1 MVEKVGQRQNRI
13 DAVSLL
19 GLPEEQQT
27 SGMKTFREV
36 IVLIRLSSSK
46 EEDKGGGEAGEE
58 GREDS
63 SHFLRAS
70 LVAGMVPVTLYIFVT

>member
-46 EEDKGGGEAGEE
+46 EEDKGGEAGGE